1 MAAHRNVFTALTR
14 RNVTRANRL
23 LGASALCSS
32 PSSTK
37 TVPVSCTL
45 CQWRSFSAPARVQK
59 DAKSANPIKPNTI
72 DSPSSPAV
80 EATEAPAS
88 SPATPGPLADAP
100 RSYGKR
106 VDEFTPTPLS
116 RPIGM
121 QSPPVPGDNSGIDA
135 RTLKQ
140 KRDDF
145 VDYEKHLIRRQE
157 LKSKIVKP
165 YFRDW
170 TNLQFYEGKTFIAPP
185 RLFRN
190 DVSLYFPN
198 LVGERLLSADKALV
212 KSTQNDTTPLFQ
224 QNAATIV
231 AFFSS
236 LWAENQVR
244 SFTSAEENP
253 ELAEVLEA
261 NSGPGKAQLM
271 HINYEDN
278 AMKAW
283 LVRRFTGSLK
293 KRISP
298 RDWEQYMLVTQGVT
312 DDIREHIGLLNA
324 KVGYV
329 YLVDQNCRIRWA
341 GSGPSQLEERQ
352 SLVKGVQRLLAEVKN
367 EWS

>member
-157 LKSKIVKP
+157 LYVHHFAFS
-165 YFRDW
+165 
-170 TNLQFYEGKTFIAPP
+170 P
-185 RLFRN
+185 RLF
-190 DVSLYFPN
+190 V
-198 LVGERLLSADKALV
+198 EKTLS
-212 KSTQNDTTPLFQ
+212 
-224 QNAATIV
+224 
-231 AFFSS
+231 
-236 LWAENQVR
+236 
-244 SFTSAEENP
+244 
-253 ELAEVLEA
+253 
-261 NSGPGKAQLM
+261 
-271 HINYEDN
+271 
-278 AMKAW
+278 
-283 LVRRFTGSLK
+283 
-293 KRISP
+293 
-298 RDWEQYMLVTQGVT
+298 
-312 DDIREHIGLLNA
+312 
-324 KVGYV
+324 
-329 YLVDQNCRIRWA
+329 
-341 GSGPSQLEERQ
+341 
-352 SLVKGVQRLLAEVKN
+352 
-367 EWS
+367 